1 MQMVFSKRTKNSN
14 QTNYQVKTQNN
25 HVDYIKKNQA
35 NQKNIISMNSIIPK
49 PCLNCK

>member
-1 MQMVFSKRTKNSN
+1 MQMVFSKRIKNSN

-25 HVDYIKKNQA
+25 QVDYIKKNQA
-35 NQKNIISMNSIIPK
+35 NQKNIISMNNIMPK

>member
-1 MQMVFSKRTKNSN
+1 MQMVFSKRTKSSI

-25 HVDYIKKNQA
+25 QVDYIKKNQVMK
-35 NQKNIISMNSIIPK
+35 QNIINMNNIIPK